1 MLTYYESMKLID
13 VLLEEKA
20 QIVFPHPV
28 DASRVAY
35 FNVISSP
42 TSLNNVIR
50 FMAASEEDLNK
61 LDGVSREVI
70 LESILKYANNQFKEI
85 NFVPIKYDDDG
96 AGFGIKID
104 LQSVVEKLRKY

>member
-35 FNVISSP
+35 FTVIATP

-50 FMAASEEDLNK
+50 FMAASEDDLDK

-70 LESILKYANNQFKEI
+70 LEAILKYANNQFKEI

-104 LQSVVEKLRKY
+104 LQSVVEKLKKY